1 MLGLFK
7 KKKEDSAMTEDEK
20 QAAEAEAKMKERG
33 EEDGTKDQ
41 TAQAVKDETVGAEEK
56 AAGDE
61 NSQSAKAR
69 EHESEGT
76 KEYDEKKA
84 EEKREEKGGGVE
96 AKIDALIDRF
106 DRFLSVFEKRQE
118 EKEDRMERAAEKYG
132 LAPSPNEG
140 AKSNDR
146 YTQKDAERL
155 RSTR

>member
-20 QAAEAEAKMKERG
+20 QEQKAKEDVAAKGTDSQSEKDRIDESVGEQEKMDG
-33 EEDGTKDQ
+33 NEDF
-41 TAQAVKDETVGAEEK
+41 
-56 AAGDE
+56 
-61 NSQSAKAR
+61 QSAKDR
-69 EHESEGT
+69 VDESEGT

-118 EKEDRMERAAEKYG
+118 EKEGRMERAAEKYG

-140 AKSNDR
+140 AKSSDR

-155 RSTR
+155 LSTR

>member
-41 TAQAVKDETVGAEEK
+41 TAQDVKDEIVGAEEK

-69 EHESEGT
+69 ENESEGT
-76 KEYDEKKA
+76 KEYDKKKA

-96 AKIDALIDRF
+96 TKIDALIDRF

-132 LAPSPNEG
+132 LAPSLNEG
-140 AKSNDR
+140 AKSSDR

-155 RSTR
+155 LSTR